1 MALSQTPID
10 VPSPIDFN
18 DPVEARAWVD
28 NTVARR
34 PWRPRFF
41 EAFASTLNVHFG
53 KAFRA
58 VELGS
63 GPGHLAGTI
72 LRNCEVE
79 SYVAV
84 DFSNAMH
91 DLAREFLGLDAGRV
105 SFVLEDFRQSH
116 WVTSIGVADAVL
128 TMQAAHEVRHK
139 TRLPNLFK
147 TIYMTIRPDRL
158 FLYCDHY
165 SEDGSTK
172 NSELHVTR
180 EQQPDLLDEG
190 GMALYSAFRP

>member
-1 MALSQTPID
+1 M
-10 VPSPIDFN
+10 
-18 DPVEARAWVD
+18 
-28 NTVARR
+28 
-34 PWRPRFF
+34 
-41 EAFASTLNVHFG
+41 
-53 KAFRA
+53 
-58 VELGS
+58 ELGS
-63 GPGHLAGTI
+63 DPGHLAGTI

-139 TRLPNLFK
+139 TRL
-147 TIYMTIRPDRL
+147 
-158 FLYCDHY
+158 
-165 SEDGSTK
+165 
-172 NSELHVTR
+172 
-180 EQQPDLLDEG
+180 
-190 GMALYSAFRP
+190 